1 MFEEYTSR
9 IFGVCGGGG
18 ENERRVF
25 EMERVR
31 ILACLCVCGERMRDM
46 GV

>member
-1 MFEEYTSR
+1 MFEEYTPR
-9 IFGVCGGGG
+9 IFGVCGGG

-31 ILACLCVCGERMRDM
+31 ILACLCVCAE
-46 GV
+46 